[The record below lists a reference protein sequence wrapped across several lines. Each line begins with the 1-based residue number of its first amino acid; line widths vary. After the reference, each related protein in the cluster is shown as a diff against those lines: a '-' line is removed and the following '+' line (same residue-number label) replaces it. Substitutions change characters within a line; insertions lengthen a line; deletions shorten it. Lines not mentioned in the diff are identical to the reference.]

1 MWELLIGLMVAVF
14 VGRYIIKGYSPTGV
28 LMVGGL
34 LLLVIS
40 ALMGHSVLP
49 EGAKSTG
56 WNTTDIVEYVK
67 ILLMSRGGDLG
78 MMIMML
84 CGFAAYMTH
93 IGANDVV
100 VRLASRP
107 LRMINSP
114 YILMVAAYILACLMS
129 LAVSSA
135 TGLGVLLMATL
146 FPIMVNVG
154 ISRGAAAAICASPAA
169 IILSPTSGD
178 VVLAAQAA
186 NMPLVDFAFKVTLP
200 ISIAAIV
207 AMAVAHFFWQRYLDK
222 RDTSELVG
230 AVDSNKDDV
239 VETNAPA
246 FYAILPFTPIIGVLI
261 FDGKWGPNLHIITI
275 LVICMLLTALIETV
289 RNRSGKIVFAGL
301 DVAYRGM
308 ADAFAN
314 VVMLLVAAGVFA
326 QGLSTVGFISSL
338 IGLAQNFGSG
348 SIIMML
354 VLVVITV
361 LAAMTTG
368 SGNASFYA
376 FVELIPKLAA
386 KMGINPEYLVIPM
399 LQASNL
405 GRTISPVSGVIVAVA
420 GMAKISPF
428 EGVKRTSVPV
438 LVGLI
443 VVIVA
448 TEILVPVR

>member
-1 MWELLIGLMVAVF
+1 MLDLLIGVVVAIG
-14 VGRYIIKGYSPTGV
+14 VGRYIIKGYSATGV

-34 LLLVIS
+34 LLLIIS
-40 ALMGHSVLP
+40 AVMGKNILP
-49 EGAKSTG
+49 ASATPTS
-56 WNTTDIVEYVK
+56 WRATDIVEYVK

-100 VRLASRP
+100 VKIASKP
-107 LRMINSP
+107 LQMINSP
-114 YILMVAAYILACLMS
+114 YLLMVAAYIVACLMS

-169 IILSPTSGD
+169 IILAPTSGD
-178 VVLAAQAA
+178 VVLAAKASE
-186 NMPLVDFAFKVTLP
+186 MPLVDFAFKTTLP

-207 AMAVAHFFWQRYLDK
+207 SMAIAHFFWQRYLD
-222 RDTSELVG
+222 
-230 AVDSNKDDV
+230 NKSQEQHEMMDV
-239 VETNAPA
+239 NDITTNAPS

-261 FDGKWGPNLHIITI
+261 FDGKWGPELHIISV
-275 LVICMLLTALIETV
+275 LVICMMIAAVIEFLRCFNAKT
-289 RNRSGKIVFAGL
+289 VFAGL
-301 DVAYRGM
+301 EVAYRGM
-308 ADAFAN
+308 ADAFAT
-314 VVMLLVAAGVFA
+314 VVMLLVAAGIFA
-326 QGLSTVGFISSL
+326 QGLSTVGFISGL
-338 IGLAQNFGSG
+338 IGLAQSFGTG
-348 SIIMML
+348 GIIMML
-354 VLVVITV
+354 VLVTITM

-368 SGNASFYA
+368 SGNAPFYA

-386 KMGINPEYLVIPM
+386 QMGINPAYLVIPM

-405 GRTISPVSGVIVAVA
+405 GRTLSPVSGVVVAVA

-428 EGVKRTSVPV
+428 EVVKRTSVPV
-438 LVGLI
+438 LVGLV

-448 TEILVPVR
+448 TEILVPVHL